1 MKIYSLLVVSCSN
14 LVIFFMKWLGL
25 IHRSV
30 QRMSS
35 AAVNRLAI
43 NSPMNNVVQILE
55 GPSVACHAKKAA
67 AALISGQVIA
77 LPTDTLY
84 GIAALAQHNLA
95 VENIYKIK
103 RRNSTKPLAICVAEV
118 AEVYKWGKVTIP
130 HSLLDSLLPGPVTLI
145 FQRTPQ
151 LNPAL
156 NPGTDLV
163 GIRIPDEEFIR
174 TVVKCCGSPIAL
186 TSANISTKESP
197 LCVEEFSELW
207 CKLHSVYDSG
217 RIGEETDCREGSTII
232 DLSQIGSYRL
242 IRRGIAYER
251 TVQVLHEYKLS
262 LVD

>member
-1 MKIYSLLVVSCSN
+1 MKIFVTNNFLLYS
-14 LVIFFMKWLGL
+14 ITFFMKWLTL
-25 IHRSV
+25 IYRSV

-35 AAVNRLAI
+35 AAVNKLTV
-43 NSPMNNVVQILE
+43 NSPMNNVVPILE
-55 GPSVACHAKKAA
+55 GPSIAFHAKKAA
-67 AALISGQVIA
+67 AALISGHVIA

-84 GIAALAQHNLA
+84 GLGALAQNNFA
-95 VENIYKIK
+95 IENIYKIK

-118 AEVYKWGKVTIP
+118 ADVYHWGKVTIP
-130 HSLLDSLLPGPVTLI
+130 HSLLSSLLPGPVTLV

-207 CKLHSVYDSG
+207 GSIHSVYDIG
-217 RIGEETDCREGSTII
+217 CIGEETDCREGSTII
-232 DLSQIGSYRL
+232 DLSQTGSYRL
-242 IRRGIAYER
+242 IRRGIAYKR
-251 TVQVLHEYKLS
+251 TVRVLQEYKLS
-262 LVD
+262 LID

>member
-1 MKIYSLLVVSCSN
+1 
-14 LVIFFMKWLGL
+14 MKWLSV

-35 AAVNRLAI
+35 AAVNGLTI
-43 NSPMNNVVQILE
+43 DSPMNNVVQILE

-67 AALISGQVIA
+67 AALISGHVIA

-84 GIAALAQHNLA
+84 GIAALAQNNFA

-103 RRNSTKPLAICVAEV
+103 QRNSTKPLAICVAEV
-118 AEVYKWGKVTIP
+118 ADVYNWGKVTISN
-130 HSLLDSLLPGPVTLI
+130 SLLNSLLPGPVTLV
-145 FQRTPQ
+145 FQRTDQ
-151 LNPAL
+151 LNPSL

-174 TVVKCCGSPIAL
+174 TVVKYCGSPIAL

-207 CKLHSVYDSG
+207 SKLHSVYDTG
-217 RIGEETDCREGSTII
+217 HIGEQTDCREGSTII
-232 DLSQIGSYRL
+232 DLSHKGSYRL
-242 IRRGIAYER
+242 IRRGIAYKR
-251 TVQVLHEYKLS
+251 TVQVLQDHKLT
-262 LVD
+262 LID

>member
-1 MKIYSLLVVSCSN
+1 
-14 LVIFFMKWLGL
+14 MKWLSV

-35 AAVNRLAI
+35 AAVNRSTI
-43 NSPMNNVVQILE
+43 DSPMNNVVQILE

-67 AALISGQVIA
+67 AALISGHVIA

-84 GIAALAQHNLA
+84 GIAALAQNNFA

-103 RRNSTKPLAICVAEV
+103 QRNSTKPLAICVAEV
-118 AEVYKWGKVTIP
+118 ADVYNWGKVTISN
-130 HSLLDSLLPGPVTLI
+130 SLLNSLLPGPVTLV
-145 FQRTPQ
+145 FQRTAQ
-151 LNPAL
+151 LNLAL

-174 TVVKCCGSPIAL
+174 TVVKYCGSPIAL

-207 CKLHSVYDSG
+207 SKLHSVYDTG
-217 RIGEETDCREGSTII
+217 RIGEQTDCREGSTII
-232 DLSQIGSYRL
+232 DLSHTGSYRL
-242 IRRGIAYER
+242 IRRGIAYKR
-251 TVQVLHEYKLS
+251 TVQVLQDHKLT
-262 LVD
+262 LID